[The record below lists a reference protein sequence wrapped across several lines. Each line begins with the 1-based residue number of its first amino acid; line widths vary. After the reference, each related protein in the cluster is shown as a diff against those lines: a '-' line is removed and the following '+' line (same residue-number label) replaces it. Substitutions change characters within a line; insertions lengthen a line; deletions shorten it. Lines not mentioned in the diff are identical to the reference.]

1 MKRIKGLSKITS
13 DSFSLA
19 TYIFAIVGTVASIA
33 GISARGLLPKCSV
46 PALIL
51 LVLIGYLCLVGII
64 RLYKSMR
71 TKSGVRLRVGS
82 NDVRIMEGDLFSCN
96 GWKVIPFNE
105 FYDTEVD
112 DRVISTQSLN
122 GNFIVNY
129 VDNLDELQEAIKV
142 DEPTSLRAPF
152 ATRDGKLCYELGTIK
167 RYDGRF
173 LLLAFSHFNNINEA
187 HLSTAE
193 YEQCLMNLWREI
205 SRVYSG
211 YPVVLP
217 LLGSGI
223 TRFDD
228 SGWSPSKQDLLR
240 CMICTLRSS
249 KVTLSAPITIV
260 LTDEVIEE
268 INLYDSKGWF

>member
-1 MKRIKGLSKITS
+1 MKRIKGLSKTTS

-33 GISARGLLPKCSV
+33 GISIRGVLPECSMLI
-46 PALIL
+46 LIL
-51 LVLIGYLCLVGII
+51 LVLIGYLCLVGVI

-82 NDVRIMEGDLFSCN
+82 NDVRIKEGNLFSGD

-129 VDNLDELQEAIKV
+129 VDNIDELQEAIKA
-142 DEPTSLRAPF
+142 DEPTSLRAPIT
-152 ATRDGKLCYELGTIK
+152 ARDGKLCYELGTVK

-173 LLLAFSHFNNINEA
+173 LLLAFTHFNSMNEA
-187 HLSTAE
+187 HLSMAE

-211 YPVVLP
+211 HPVTLP

-249 KVTLSAPITIV
+249 KATFSAPITIV
-260 LTDEVIEE
+260 LTDEAIEE